1 MRDATLP
8 AVNLPSGNSIFYTN
22 GCEKEQETDEEKGFK
37 NFKQRRVIGIK
48 IPLQKTG
55 SSSAANKQ
63 LTGQL
68 CVMYLPFTFT
78 FAGFIISSCCRRKL
92 DNAAIKDWVHISP
105 CAGCCW
111 GALAQTVTL
120 RLPRLCYRTK
130 QSLTCNFQSRPTG
143 GRHM

>member
-1 MRDATLP
+1 MPRPLLWICHLVFRFSKLMVMKSDR
-8 AVNLPSGNSIFYTN
+8 
-22 GCEKEQETDEEKGFK
+22 KRMKKKGFK
-37 NFKQRRVIGIK
+37 KFKQRRIIGIK

-55 SSSAANKQ
+55 SGSAENKQ

-105 CAGCCW
+105 RAGCCW
-111 GALAQTVTL
+111 GAPAQTVAL
-120 RLPRLCYRTK
+120 RLPRLCYQTK
-130 QSLTCNFQSRPTG
+130 QSLTCNFQSRPAG
-143 GRHM
+143 WRHM